1 MRRLKIGVS
10 ALALAFCVPV
20 IGPALAADDAPKYG
34 SFGVDAAG
42 MNPAIKP
49 GNDFFGYANGTYMEK
64 LEIPADKVGYGVGT
78 VLSDQ
83 AREQTRAIIE
93 AAAAQ
98 GAAGGPDAQK
108 VGDWYASFM
117 DEAGVEAAG
126 MAPVK
131 PLLAALAGIDSVAAL
146 SRAFGEA
153 ERHGI
158 RVPLGF
164 SVQTDS
170 KNPDAMMV
178 KMYQSGLTLPERDYY
193 LDIKDPKFAE
203 ARAAMV
209 SWATALFELAGFDNV
224 KGRAEAVL
232 ALETK
237 IAEAHWTPEASRD
250 KDKNYNPATRA
261 DLRARYA
268 GLDWD
273 AYLTANG
280 VPGLDGLVLSQ
291 DSAIAQTSKLV
302 ASEPL
307 AVWKDYLAL
316 RTLAAAAL
324 YLPKAVVDA
333 NFELAKT
340 LSGAPMLRPRWQRG
354 VDSTSGAL
362 GEVVGKL
369 YVEQHFPAE
378 SKVAIDALVKN
389 VIAALDV
396 RLAKLAW
403 MDPKTRVLA
412 REKLARFTPK
422 IGYPDQWRDYAG
434 LQVVKGDLLG
444 NARRAA
450 AFEHDREVVKIGKP
464 IDRTEWFM
472 APMEVNAY
480 AYPEWVEIVFPAA
493 ILQPPYFD
501 PKADA
506 AVNYGAIGATIGHE
520 IIHHFD
526 DQGRKYDKT
535 GKLAEW
541 WTPGDVARFTE
552 RAQALVKQYGAYEAL
567 PGKFVNG
574 ELTLGENIADMAGV
588 VVAFDAWKASLGGK
602 PAPVID
608 GFTGEQRF
616 FLGFAQSY
624 RDKYREQIVLQIL
637 SGDPHT
643 PSEFRPNTV
652 RNVDAWYEAFGVKPG
667 DALYLAPKD
676 RVKLW

>member
-1 MRRLKIGVS
+1 MRFGLLGVS
-10 ALALAFCVPV
+10 VAALMMAVPS
-20 IGPALAADDAPKYG
+20 LAADKPAIGD
-34 SFGVDAAG
+34 FGFDAAG
-42 MNPAIKP
+42 MDRSVKP
-49 GNDFFGYANGTYMEK
+49 GDSFFDFANGTYMQN
-64 LEIPADKVGYGVGT
+64 LVIPEDKAGYGVGT
-78 VLSDQ
+78 VISDQ

-93 AAAAQ
+93 ASAREN
-98 GAAGGPDAQK
+98 GAAGSDSQK

-117 DEAGVEAAG
+117 DEAGIESSG
-126 MAPVK
+126 MAPIK
-131 PLLAALAGIDSVAAL
+131 PLLDALANIGSTSEL
-146 SRAFGEA
+146 SRAIGEA
-153 ERHGI
+153 ERHGV
-158 RVPLGF
+158 RMPLGF

-170 KNPDAMMV
+170 KNPDAMILDLS
-178 KMYQSGLTLPERDYY
+178 QSGLTLPERDYY
-193 LDIKDPKFAE
+193 LDRKDPKFAQ

-209 SWATALFELAGFDNV
+209 DWAAALMSLAGLDNARP
-224 KGRAEAVL
+224 RAEAVL

-237 IAEAHWTPEASRD
+237 LAEVHWTPEDSRI
-250 KDKNYNPATRA
+250 KEKTYNPVMRA
-261 DLRARYA
+261 ELAERFK

-273 AYLTANG
+273 AYLDATGAG
-280 VPGLDGLVLSQ
+280 ALSELVLSQ
-291 DSAIAQTSKLV
+291 DTAVQATSQLI

-316 RTLAAAAL
+316 RTLASAAA

-340 LSGAPMLRPRWQRG
+340 LSGAKVMRPRWQRG

-369 YVEQHFPAE
+369 YVENHFPAE

-389 VIAALDV
+389 VIKALDA
-396 RLAKLAW
+396 RLENLAW
-403 MDPKTRVLA
+403 MDPETRAVA
-412 REKLARFTPK
+412 REKLTKFTPK
-422 IGYPDQWRDYAG
+422 IGYPDKWRDYAG
-434 LQVVKGDLLG
+434 LEVVKGDLLG
-444 NARRAA
+444 NVRRAA
-450 AFEHDREVVKIGKP
+450 RFAHDREIAKLGQP
-464 IDRTEWFM
+464 IDRSEWFM
-472 APMEVNAY
+472 APMVVNAY

-493 ILQPPYFD
+493 ILQAPYFD
-501 PKADA
+501 ANADA
-506 AVNYGAIGATIGHE
+506 AINYGAIGSIIGHE

-535 GKLAEW
+535 GKLADW
-541 WTPGDVARFTE
+541 WTPEDVKNFE
-552 RAQALVKQYGAYEAL
+552 DRAKALVAQYGSYEAL

-574 ELTLGENIADMAGV
+574 ELTLGENIADMAGL

-616 FLGFAQSY
+616 FLGFAQAWRS
-624 RDKYREQIVLQIL
+624 KYREPIVLQIL

-652 RNVDAWYEAFGVKPG
+652 RNMDAWYEAFGVKPG
-667 DALYLAPKD
+667 DKLYLAPEK